1 MQERDISKIEKSPTE
16 SESSKSPL
24 WGVGGLLHLADNTL
38 ILAQRNAEWCGHG
51 PILEQDI
58 AITNI
63 SLDLLGQSR
72 NFYQYAAK
80 IINSSQNAQGA
91 LSPSPLG
98 RGWGEVNEDSLAYLR
113 TEREFKNHLLVEQP
127 NGDWAQTILRQ
138 FFFSAYQ
145 FLLYE
150 KLQHSNDEQIAAIA
164 AKALKEVTYHLRWSS
179 EWVVRLGDGTQESH
193 QRMLKAIDE
202 LWRYTGEM
210 FLPADY
216 ELEAGYDVSLLKD
229 DWLKKVTAVF
239 EEATLPVPEKTFMQT
254 GGKQGIHTEHLGF
267 ILTDLQY
274 LQRTYPNAE
283 W

>member
-1 MQERDISKIEKSPTE
+1 MN
-16 SESSKSPL
+16 SSL
-24 WGVGGLLHLADNTL
+24 IDYTLHLADNAL
-38 ILAQRNAEWCGHG
+38 IIAQRNAEWCGHG

-72 NFYQYAAK
+72 NFYQYAATL
-80 IINSSQNAQGA
+80 IGNDTT
-91 LSPSPLG
+91 
-98 RGWGEVNEDSLAYLR
+98 EDKLAYLR
-113 TEREFKNHLLVEQP
+113 TEREFKNCLLVEQP

-150 KLQHSNDEQIAAIA
+150 KLQNNTDEQIAAIA

-179 EWVVRLGDGTQESH
+179 EWIIRLGDGTEESH

-202 LWRYTGEM
+202 LWRYTGEL
-210 FLPADY
+210 FIAADY
-216 ELEAGYDVSLLKD
+216 EAAAGFDIALLKD
-229 DWLKKVTAVF
+229 DWMKKVRTAF
-239 EEATLPVPEKTFMQT
+239 DEATLTVPKKTFMQT
-254 GGKQGIHTEHLGF
+254 GGKQGVHTEHLGF